1 MSDLLPTFAG
11 LLFLVAIHVPI
22 GYWWVVKPS
31 RPRSSWRVGGLLLTG
46 LSLLLSIWA
55 AISGPYDAPQAF
67 LDTLTTVGS
76 IWVII
81 VVLAALATT
90 VVGGVRAVVAR
101 RRVTT
106 SVPPRTAPINRPD
119 TTSRV
124 PRRTILASLAGMLG
138 LETLGVVSAM
148 TPPTPPNF
156 PPNEGVI
163 GRLPFRGRWL
173 ARNSPARRVPSHG
186 TTLLGV
192 TYAIDFIAVDDLGR
206 TAPTRDWRAYLATE
220 PPEIFYAYGQPVLS
234 PVDGTV
240 VALHDGEIDHEARR
254 SQLALLPYM
263 LSQGSRLR
271 EGVGAIAGN
280 YIIISP
286 HGSDY
291 YVGIVHLQRGSLR
304 VKPGDAVRVGQQLAS
319 CGNTGN
325 STQPHIHIQAMDSL
339 DLKQARGVPLL
350 FDQFEQWEPGARTS
364 RVIEKSVP
372 SENCIAA
379 PC

>member
-1 MSDLLPTFAG
+1 
-11 LLFLVAIHVPI
+11 
-22 GYWWVVKPS
+22 
-31 RPRSSWRVGGLLLTG
+31 
-46 LSLLLSIWA
+46 
-55 AISGPYDAPQAF
+55 
-67 LDTLTTVGS
+67 
-76 IWVII
+76 
-81 VVLAALATT
+81 
-90 VVGGVRAVVAR
+90 
-101 RRVTT
+101 
-106 SVPPRTAPINRPD
+106 
-119 TTSRV
+119 
-124 PRRTILASLAGMLG
+124 MLG
-138 LETLGVVSAM
+138 LEMIGVMSAM
-148 TPPTPPNF
+148 TPHIPLNF

-163 GRLPFRGRWL
+163 GRLPFSGRWL

-206 TAPTRDWRAYLATE
+206 TAPTKNWRTYLATE

-291 YVGIVHLQRGSLR
+291 YVGIVHLQRGSLC
-304 VKPGDAVRVGQQLAS
+304 VKPGESVRMGQQLAS

-339 DLKQARGVPLL
+339 DLKQAHGIPLL
-350 FDQFEQWEPGARTS
+350 FDRFEQWESGVRTS
-364 RVIEKSVP
+364 RLIEKSVP
-372 SENCIAA
+372 GENCIAA
-379 PC
+379 SC